1 MARNLLYNVF
11 LLFYVVIIIVYMY
24 MMGAVSYE
32 NNVKARAELY
42 RVASLVPLG
51 SENQTQVT
59 RFGAQASLPTEPFCH
74 LAGSKVD
81 IIFAIQ

>member
-1 MARNLLYNVF
+1 
-11 LLFYVVIIIVYMY
+11 MY
-24 MMGAVSYE
+24 MMGAMFYK

-42 RVASLVPLG
+42 RVVFLVLLG

-59 RFGAQASLPTEPFCH
+59 WFAAQTSLPTEPFCH
-74 LAGSKVD
+74 LASSKVD

>member
-1 MARNLLYNVF
+1 MF

-32 NNVKARAELY
+32 NSVKARAELY

-59 RFGAQASLPTEPFCH
+59 RCRTQASLPSEPFCH
-74 LAGSKVD
+74 LPGSKVD